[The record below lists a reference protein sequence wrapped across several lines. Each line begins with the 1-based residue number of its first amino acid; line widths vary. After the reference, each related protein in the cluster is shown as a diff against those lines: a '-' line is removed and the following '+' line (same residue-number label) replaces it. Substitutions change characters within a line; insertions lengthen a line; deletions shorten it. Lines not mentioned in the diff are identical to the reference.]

1 MLHDAIDSTNGDSIP
16 RIAACARLV
25 PYESRNRTPSSNS
38 PVTALFRT
46 CTHCKKVRGKSPRR
60 YNSCVLQLMRHVT
73 ALRVSKAV
81 LVFAIA
87 LFYTILVLNNIT
99 DYGSNYEIV
108 RHVLMMDSTLPGNH
122 GMWRAVNSPLV
133 HTVFYISIIAWES
146 VTMLLF
152 WWAGVRLLKS
162 YRADR
167 AQFAAAL
174 NVAMIAL
181 TTSLLMW
188 LVAFLDVG
196 GEWFLMWQS
205 KMWNG
210 QEEAFRLFTIVG
222 VVFLVVVQR
231 EPTPDSSAVLLWGG
245 YFPLARDPGVS
256 GIDSHKPAS
265 VLILPSMPSPALV
278 RDDG

>member
-1 MLHDAIDSTNGDSIP
+1 
-16 RIAACARLV
+16 
-25 PYESRNRTPSSNS
+25 
-38 PVTALFRT
+38 
-46 CTHCKKVRGKSPRR
+46 
-60 YNSCVLQLMRHVT
+60 MRHVM

-99 DYGSNYEIV
+99 DYGSNYQFV
-108 RHVLMMDSTLPGNH
+108 RHVLMMDSTFPGNH
-122 GMWRAVNSPLV
+122 LMWRAVSSPLV
-133 HTVFYISIIAWES
+133 HTVFYIGIIAWES
-146 VTMLLF
+146 VTMLLC

-167 AQFAAAL
+167 AEFAAAL

-210 QEEAFRLFTIVG
+210 QEEAFRMFTIVG

-231 EPTPDSSAVLLWGG
+231 EPTPD
-245 YFPLARDPGVS
+245 
-256 GIDSHKPAS
+256 
-265 VLILPSMPSPALV
+265 
-278 RDDG
+278 